1 MIKRKLTQI
10 TAGFFGLMLCFTVL
24 SRAADQKS
32 IAVVRTERPQNKM
45 IEHAVRTSGKVMQN
59 QEVAVTTQPD
69 QRVTAIYVREGERVA
84 KGDLLFEIDQTLLD
98 EKILNQQQEMEKQQL
113 QIRDVKSQK
122 EVSAQQKAN
131 SQAQAQE
138 QYSLSTSRAGVQ
150 VSRSKK
156 QLEQARQKLKDF
168 QKNAGQKQEDSEVEE
183 ALTRTLEEKTSDY
196 IAAQQELK
204 TLEWEIENAVYTAK
218 QNAAAGVSLVKEN
231 VPFTGNACT
240 WTADA
245 EVADTELVGA
255 EVVNAEPMDA
265 GIVDIEIAGVEN
277 QDMPGT
283 QGIQETEAASFGI
296 DAVIDITAQTRG
308 KDESAPGGN
317 IIAGEMDIQPDAGT
331 QPVTDGLMSDTD
343 NQPDS
348 ITQPVTNSLPSGTDI
363 QPDAGA
369 QLNPDAQTDMGA
381 QPNEENL
388 PVIDAQLDID
398 IQPDPGI
405 QPTTDGLPPDTDNQ
419 PDADTQLNPDVQA
432 DMSVQPKE
440 DDLPVIDTQPVTDG
454 LVPDSDIHPTSDTQ
468 LVTDNLPLQTEPRTV
483 TQEELEQI
491 EKSVRDNYSERL
503 EAARQKVE
511 DAQSEKTA
519 AEDALI
525 QYQKEHL
532 ISSDAQNAETAQQ
545 LLEAVQAAQ
554 QVYEDAAIAANEAA
568 VTSGRAVQMAGIAD
582 ASNSSDRMNEITY
595 EQMELSL
602 KKLEDL
608 KAAKGK
614 IRAEADGLVTKIN
627 IMTGEKTGDTTA
639 ILMADLSKGYRFT
652 ADLTEDQQKYIG
664 TGDLVSLT
672 SANGKQ
678 KLEELPVESV
688 TEDEENEGV
697 YHVTVQIPDES
708 FEIGAN
714 LTLDFSRK
722 SEAYPVTVP
731 LSALHLDARQ
741 QAYVLV
747 TEDYESVMG
756 KECRAR
762 RVSVTVLEK
771 NESYAALAEGT
782 LSAQQEIIVS
792 SDKAVDD
799 GSRVRVEA

>member
-45 IEHAVRTSGKVMQN
+45 IEHAVRTSGKVVQN
-59 QEVAVTTQPD
+59 QEMAVTTQPD

-122 EVSAQQKAN
+122 EVSAQQKAS

-150 VSRSKK
+150 VSRAKK

-168 QKNAGQKQEDSEVEE
+168 QKSAGQKQEDSEVEE

-204 TLEWEIENAVYTAK
+204 ALEWEIENAVYTAK
-218 QNAAAGVSLVKEN
+218 QNAAAGVSLIKEN
-231 VPFTGNACT
+231 VPFTGNACMQ
-240 WTADA
+240 AVDA
-245 EVADTELVGA
+245 EVADAEPVGTEDVSAGTVSVEIADMEAADTEPVGA
-255 EVVNAEPMDA
+255 EVVNAEPMDE
-265 GIVDIEIAGVEN
+265 GIVDIEIAGVESVTAEIMDAGTMGMEIADMEPVGAQNVDTETADAEAVTGIMGTAVGDEMIEVPADMPGAAVGN

-283 QGIQETEAASFGI
+283 QGTQDTEAASFGI
-296 DAVIDITAQTRG
+296 DAVVDITAQTEG
-308 KDESAPGGN
+308 KDESAPGGD
-317 IIAGEMDIQPDAGT
+317 IIGEEMDIQPDAGT
-331 QPVTDGLMSDTD
+331 QPVTDSLPPATD

-348 ITQPVTNSLPSGTDI
+348 ITQPVTDSLSPVTDI
-363 QPDAGA
+363 QP
-369 QLNPDAQTDMGA
+369 T
-381 QPNEENL
+381 
-388 PVIDAQLDID
+388 
-398 IQPDPGI
+398 
-405 QPTTDGLPPDTDNQ
+405 
-419 PDADTQLNPDVQA
+419 
-432 DMSVQPKE
+432 S
-440 DDLPVIDTQPVTDG
+440 DTQPVTD
-454 LVPDSDIHPTSDTQ
+454 
-468 LVTDNLPLQTEPRTV
+468 NLPPQTEPRTV

-491 EKSVRDNYSERL
+491 EKSVRDNYSKRL

-519 AEDALI
+519 AEDALV

-554 QVYEDAAIAANEAA
+554 QAYEDAAIAANEAA
-568 VTSGRAVQMAGIAD
+568 VTSGRAVQMAGIAE

-614 IRAEADGLVTKIN
+614 ICAEADGLVTRIN

-762 RVSVTVLEK
+762 KVSVTVLEK